1 MRKLSPF
8 ELDQFDD
15 EKEIQNYY
23 ERYERDYN
31 KCKPLYSSRR
41 YGESDIEW
49 ACSDNDSQGIGIA
62 NSGTDLPRYAAGNI

>member
-23 ERYERDYN
+23 ERDYN

-49 ACSDNDSQGIGIA
+49 TCSDNDSQGIGIVD
-62 NSGTDLPRYAAGNI
+62 SGTDLPRYAAGNI

>member
-31 KCKPLYSSRR
+31 KWDYNRRRHVCKSFL
-41 YGESDIEW
+41 ESKYNKEDG
-49 ACSDNDSQGIGIA
+49 DTDSG
-62 NSGTDLPRYAAGNI
+62 SDLPRYAAGNI